1 MSKVLIIAGIVFA
14 ILAIAFL
21 AMPRQYE
28 LFSKL
33 GTISDIQKNIE
44 GLLSSNDEKAF
55 LIITVTNTNQFV
67 QFSAYDKI
75 VQMDFPMIKDE
86 QKDRR
91 QKITEFCKSLGLEL
105 TVNIGTDGSE
115 FLDYDLSGTPN
126 EITSTIAQI
135 ISKVFNVS
143 PTTELSFQTNGF

>member
-28 LFSKL
+28 LFSKP

-75 VQMDFPMIKDE
+75 VQMDFPMIEDE
-86 QKDRR
+86 QKDRQHWHR
-91 QKITEFCKSLGLEL
+91 WF
-105 TVNIGTDGSE
+105 
-115 FLDYDLSGTPN
+115 
-126 EITSTIAQI
+126 
-135 ISKVFNVS
+135 
-143 PTTELSFQTNGF
+143 